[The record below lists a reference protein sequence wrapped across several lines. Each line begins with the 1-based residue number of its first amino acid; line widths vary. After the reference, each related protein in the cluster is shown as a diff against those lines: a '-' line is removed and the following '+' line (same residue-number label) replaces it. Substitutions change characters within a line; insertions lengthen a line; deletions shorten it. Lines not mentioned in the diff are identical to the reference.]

1 MKIIPAIL
9 AKSYGEFESMVRKI
23 EPYTDLVHLDI
34 ADGEFVPNKTIDG
47 YDELKRINTNL
58 NFEVHLMVKNPENII
73 DRWLKTKAIRYLVH
87 WESPDSQSESRILD
101 SAKRNRDTFR
111 FSVLIDKIKRG
122 GKEIGFVFNPQTDYS
137 MMESYI
143 DRVNLVQFMTVDPGF
158 YGSPFLPEIL
168 EKIRN
173 FHSQYPNKK
182 IQVDGG
188 INRDTIILVQKS
200 GGSCAAVGRYIFQM
214 SDVIKALQELNV

>member
-58 NFEVHLMVKNPENII
+58 NFEVHLMVRNPENII

-87 WESPDSQSESRILD
+87 WESTNEYDVVMNSFGI
-101 SAKRNRDTFR
+101 N
-111 FSVLIDKIKRG
+111 
-122 GKEIGFVFNPQTDYS
+122 GKELGFVFNPQTDYS

-188 INRDTIILVQKS
+188 INRDTIKLVQKS
-200 GGSCAAVGRYIFQM
+200 GASCAAVGSYIFQS
-214 SDVIKALQELNV
+214 SDVRKALQELNV